1 MKQLITIPFILLT
14 IVSAICQE
22 KAAQNSLASIQ
33 YSVTTE
39 INYADNK
46 NMAQTL
52 DVYIPKNKKNEKLP
66 VIVNIH
72 GESILWGNGDKMW
85 GGDTPFLSYL
95 LDGNY
100 ACVKINY
107 RLSSESNWPAQL
119 KDCKAAIR
127 WIKGNSERFGF
138 DKNKIAVQ
146 GELAGGHLA
155 LMLGLTSNEKTM
167 EGDIGNYLNEDSKI
181 NCVVSGFAPS
191 NLEELGGKEVEALL
205 GGKIDDL
212 LKKAQDASPIN
223 WVSNETQLPIY
234 LYQGNAEKKV
244 PMNQTNLFFDL
255 LKDAKFKDIYYQKI
269 TNGSKRN
276 LQRDLKADKFIS
288 STIEDFYGKYLL
300 KQETEIEVSELSV
313 KSALERGQRR

>member
-1 MKQLITIPFILLT
+1 MKQLIIIPFILLT
-14 IVSAICQE
+14 LVSAICQE
-22 KAAQNSLASIQ
+22 KAPQNSIASIQ

-107 RLSSESNWPAQL
+107 RLSSESKWPAQL

-212 LKKAQDASPIN
+212 LKKAQEASPIN

-244 PMNQTNLFFDL
+244 PMDQTNLFFNL
-255 LKDAKFKDIYYQKI
+255 LKDAKFENIYYQKI

-276 LQRDLKADKFIS
+276 LQRDLKANKSVS
-288 STIEDFYGKYLL
+288 STIEDFYKKYLL
-300 KQETEIEVSELSV
+300 KKEIEIEISELSV
-313 KSALERGQRR
+313 ESALVRGQRR

>member
-1 MKQLITIPFILLT
+1 MKQLITIPFILLSL
-14 IVSAICQE
+14 VSAICQE
-22 KAAQNSLASIQ
+22 KAPQNSLASIQ

-107 RLSSESNWPAQL
+107 RLSSESKWPAQL

-127 WIKGNSERFGF
+127 WIKGNSERFDF

-181 NCVVSGFAPS
+181 NCVVSGFAPT
-191 NLEELGGKEVEALL
+191 NLEELGGKEVEVLL

-212 LKKAQDASPIN
+212 LKKAQEASPIN

-244 PMNQTNLFFDL
+244 PMDQTNLFFNL
-255 LKDAKFKDIYYQKI
+255 LKDAKFKNIYYQKI

-276 LQRDLKADKFIS
+276 LQRDLKANKSVS
-288 STIEDFYGKYLL
+288 STIEDFYKKYLL
-300 KQETEIEVSELSV
+300 KQKVEIKVSELSV
-313 KSALERGQRR
+313 ESALVRGQRR